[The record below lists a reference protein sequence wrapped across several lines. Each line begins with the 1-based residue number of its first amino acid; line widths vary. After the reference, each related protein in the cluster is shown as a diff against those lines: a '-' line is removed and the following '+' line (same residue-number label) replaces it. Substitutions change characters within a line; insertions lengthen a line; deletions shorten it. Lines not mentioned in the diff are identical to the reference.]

1 MLLLSAAISAVSLPF
16 PRSAVSSRRLSPP
29 QLSAAPKSEEFA
41 TFRAAE
47 DRLRQIHAT
56 SPRRSA
62 EPQSSAAALPNDEF
76 RDFREAEARLRR
88 IHWHNFRAAE
98 ARLRRL
104 AIPSNDEWRDFRAR
118 LIAGAVG
125 AAPAVST
132 PTTPNAAKLR
142 QQDEALFDEY
152 ARGVWAHAT
161 GVAEPGGLLCA
172 LPIQAQIVQAVRNQG
187 ADASSYWA
195 RTLRAR
201 LAGYYGSLSR
211 MEEVLR
217 SGGSSAAYS
226 LALRSATSMVD
237 DALHSM
243 RTRAIPRR
251 EERELWQMQCRAL
264 DTRRQVALV
273 LDTHRA
279 SGACVAVALN
289 KPVASRIDASLARR
303 LLEGRDH
310 GDRTEEDVDAL
321 VEKLVAAFGFEAAVY
336 WGGPEGQGRRGLV
349 VHGVGELEGARELA
363 QGTKLYHTSALDGFE
378 AAADAVLD
386 GRAPPLAFR
395 WFLGRH
401 MALSARSGEW
411 LPVACSR
418 PLILKQS
425 ARDVAMPTPLWHEVL
440 ELCGGECRELSRLV
454 DRENQGDGGRR
465 GRGNN
470 AEDTPGR

>member
-1 MLLLSAAISAVSLPF
+1 MLLLTAAFSAVVAPVS
-16 PRSAVSSRRLSPP
+16 RSAVSSRRLSPP

-125 AAPAVST
+125 AAPAVK

-142 QQDEALFDEY
+142 QQDEALWNEY

-211 MEEVLR
+211 MDEVLR

>member
-226 LALRSATSMVD
+226 LALR
-237 DALHSM
+237 
-243 RTRAIPRR
+243 
-251 EERELWQMQCRAL
+251 
-264 DTRRQVALV
+264 
-273 LDTHRA
+273 
-279 SGACVAVALN
+279 
-289 KPVASRIDASLARR
+289 
-303 LLEGRDH
+303 
-310 GDRTEEDVDAL
+310 
-321 VEKLVAAFGFEAAVY
+321 
-336 WGGPEGQGRRGLV
+336 
-349 VHGVGELEGARELA
+349 
-363 QGTKLYHTSALDGFE
+363 
-378 AAADAVLD
+378 
-386 GRAPPLAFR
+386 
-395 WFLGRH
+395 
-401 MALSARSGEW
+401 
-411 LPVACSR
+411 
-418 PLILKQS
+418 
-425 ARDVAMPTPLWHEVL
+425 
-440 ELCGGECRELSRLV
+440 
-454 DRENQGDGGRR
+454 
-465 GRGNN
+465 
-470 AEDTPGR
+470 

>member
-1 MLLLSAAISAVSLPF
+1 M
-16 PRSAVSSRRLSPP
+16 
-29 QLSAAPKSEEFA
+29 
-41 TFRAAE
+41 
-47 DRLRQIHAT
+47 
-56 SPRRSA
+56 
-62 EPQSSAAALPNDEF
+62 
-76 RDFREAEARLRR
+76 
-88 IHWHNFRAAE
+88 
-98 ARLRRL
+98 
-104 AIPSNDEWRDFRAR
+104 
-118 LIAGAVG
+118 
-125 AAPAVST
+125 ST

-161 GVAEPGGLLCA
+161 GVPEPGGLLCA

-264 DTRRQVALV
+264 DSRRQVALV

-310 GDRTEEDVDAL
+310 GDRSEEDVDAL

-411 LPVACSR
+411 LPRRVLAAAHPQAVGARRGDAESAQVLAAVAR
-418 PLILKQS
+418 G
-425 ARDVAMPTPLWHEVL
+425 ARALR
-440 ELCGGECRELSRLV
+440 GECRELSAPRRP
-454 DRENQGDGGRR
+454 REPGRR
-465 GRGNN
+465 RPPRPRQQSRR
-470 AEDTPGR
+470 EDTRARPAAERKLRAGVHVCRLPM